1 MNLSLAYILVMVG
14 VLGHATSEFF
24 AVLTGVSGPEV
35 SVWRFVLGAIGL
47 VAITQIIPSARD
59 IWTPLRDDWKRI
71 LPLSIGGISLP
82 YLAFH
87 WSLDFASIVQIGTL
101 MTTIPIFVGI
111 TNMIVNREPLGPVK
125 ILSGVCA
132 IFGVA
137 LLVTDGYLLQ
147 LAGDDRS
154 LVGIGVAF
162 VSAFGVAAYTVL
174 VRPLIYRH
182 GAVRITTI
190 TMSIGAVGLWLLVG
204 FFWNIW
210 VNPAALLDMPVEAAL
225 PLLTVGFWNT
235 TVTQLC
241 WLMGLAALPDITR
254 GAYLFFLKP
263 VITALLAWL
272 VLTQPI
278 TGFQLMAIAVI
289 CSSVLVEFL
298 SDRFRRN

>member
-1 MNLSLAYILVMVG
+1 MNIALAYTLVMIG

-24 AVLTGVSGPEV
+24 AVLTGVSGPEA
-35 SVWRFVLGAIGL
+35 SVWRFVLGAFGL
-47 VAITQIIPSARD
+47 VAITQIMPATRD
-59 IWTPLRDDWKRI
+59 IWTPLRQDWKLI

-87 WSLDFASIVQIGTL
+87 WSLDYASIVQIGTL

-111 TNMIVNREPLGPVK
+111 TNMFANREPLGPVK
-125 ILSGVCA
+125 IVSGVCA

-147 LAGDDRS
+147 LSGDDRS
-154 LVGIGVAF
+154 LLGIGVALA
-162 VSAFGVAAYTVL
+162 SAFGVAAYTVL

-182 GAVRITTI
+182 GAVRITTL
-190 TMSIGAVGLWLLVG
+190 TMSIGAVGLWILVG
-204 FFWNIW
+204 TFWDIW
-210 VNPAALLDMPVEAAL
+210 VNPATVLDKPLAAAL
-225 PLLTVGFWNT
+225 PLLIVGFWNT
-235 TVTQLC
+235 TITQLC
-241 WLMGLAALPDITR
+241 WLTGLAALPDITR

-289 CSSVLVEFL
+289 CSSVLFEFL
-298 SDRFRRN
+298 SGNARR